1 MNCQLVKTKFAS
13 CELAADIWEI
23 TPDLAGEM
31 LDASRGN
38 RSIRA
43 QRVRDWTRALCDG
56 TWEVI
61 TDDIGFD
68 VDGYL
73 VNGHHRLH
81 ACVHSGVSFKCGIK
95 FGLSKTAY
103 QKMDCGLVRAISE
116 RTGLDKQHAEVL
128 RLAGMYLLAARRPS
142 VAELDFIAST
152 TGLLEAAERLSSHCG
167 TTVKFFSCAPLRLA
181 ACAHIAFGKTDAHVQ
196 YAMDTYKNLVL
207 MRVKEVS
214 STAQSLVGQFVQ
226 GDVRASNTVDTIL
239 RGFKVYDYEKR
250 DTQKLIV
257 KGQSNT
263 AVAAELVHLLNFKTL

>member
-1 MNCQLVKTKFAS
+1 MSHQLVKTRFAR
-13 CELAADIWEI
+13 CELAAAIWEI
-23 TPDLAGEM
+23 TPHLAEEM
-31 LDASRGN
+31 LGASRGN
-38 RSIRA
+38 RRIRP

-103 QKMDCGLVRAISE
+103 QKMDCGLARAISE
-116 RTGLDKQHAEVL
+116 RTGLHKGHAEVV
-128 RLAGMYLLAARRPS
+128 RIAASFLLYTRRPS

-152 TGLLEAAERLSSHCG
+152 TGLLKAAERLSNHCS

-181 ACAHIAFGKTDAHVQ
+181 ACAHMACGKTDTHVQ
-196 YAMDTYKNLVL
+196 YAMDTYKNLVH

-214 STAQSLVGQFVQ
+214 SAAQSLIGQFVQ
-226 GDVRASNTVDTIL
+226 GDVRAGNMNDTIL
-239 RGFKVYDYEKR
+239 RGLKVYDYEKR
-250 DTQKLIV
+250 DMQKLMV
-257 KGQSNT
+257 RTPSNT
-263 AVAAELVHLLNFKTL
+263 AVAAELVLLLNYKTP